1 MPVAVKCELCIVF
14 AALSFG
20 STGPPSGYGSPRV
33 RVWVSVFT
41 RIIFRVRVGFL
52 IRVSGA
58 GPRTIHPTRTCPV
71 ASPTPPFLSRSPV
84 GTVSGHAGPL
94 VGGGGAPLLGDDVC
108 AWILARR
115 RVQQHG
121 FSRWVDDVLVRV
133 LVACWPR
140 IRWQIWW
147 CRHCSRPTSST

>member
-1 MPVAVKCELCIVF
+1 VYCGCCSVF
-14 AALSFG
+14 RVH
-20 STGPPSGYGSPRV
+20 GSPIGL
-33 RVWVSVFT
+33 WVPT
-41 RIIFRVRVGFL
+41 
-52 IRVSGA
+52 VSGVGLCFHPYHISGSGRVFNSGFRA

-140 IRWQIWW
+140 IQWQIWW
-147 CRHCSRPTSST
+147 CRRCSRPTSST